1 MGYDTTAPIII
12 TDDSPTICMALS
24 AALQPLKHPIIIA
37 PSGMSTVRLAMQ
49 HRPALCI
56 LDIDMSEGDV
66 KGDVIAHTLTSQG
79 MRVMLY
85 STLEE
90 RKLAELAARI
100 GCAYHCKV
108 STTMG
113 MVREHVRKL
122 IEGENHEC
130 LASQ

>member
-1 MGYDTTAPIII
+1 MGEDKKAPILI

-49 HRPALCI
+49 NRPALCI
-56 LDIDMSEGDV
+56 LDIDMSQGDI
-66 KGDVIAHTLTSQG
+66 KGDVIAYTLVEGG

-90 RKLAELAARI
+90 RQLAELAKKI
-100 GCAYHCKV
+100 GCAYHCKMG
-108 STTMG
+108 TTIG

-122 IEGENHEC
+122 IEGETDGSPAH
-130 LASQ
+130 